1 MKLFLR
7 RNAPLFYALAAML
20 ALYIPWL
27 NRGYS
32 NWEWP
37 HVLAGEALAYPEKIG
52 LLDAYWSTG
61 QANPLGYPLFN
72 ALLQRLVPWTDAPWL
87 WRVPSLVG
95 FGLIVTWGWL
105 VRDEFGK
112 NSRSN
117 FYFWTLLLLSN
128 PMIAVFSTHA
138 SSDILPV
145 GLLLI
150 SFWILVRFSKT
161 ENFYQLLSSAALF
174 GLSTITRYI
183 APYFAGCVIYI
194 LLKSGSAKK
203 RGLLNL
209 TVFGLVTSVF
219 LIAEIAWKFL
229 SFNVLV
235 STRLAANGPNFLDIT
250 NWSLVLLKNLSFV
263 GVFCGAL
270 PLFLCLQRFEFSL
283 LKLRHIAFAAPILV
297 FAVAST
303 RPVTEGELDFGLG
316 QLIPPMIVSAI
327 LFLGFLNFVALV
339 VVVINRA
346 EKKNQFKAA
355 LTAGLVPYLILL
367 SASRP
372 TQRYLIYVVPILLFL
387 IMRSFDSV
395 SLSLRFAAV
404 LTSVL
409 IFASFS
415 LVGQLFLSAQGNASE
430 KMAAWAVEKNL
441 IGQTGPGEIFPHAG
455 QNFWGTEIVDMR
467 YEIIGVTP
475 SAEAQVKERILH
487 REPMKV
493 LGKVTRVYL
502 LREIPVSP

>member
-1 MKLFLR
+1 MKLYLR
-7 RNAPLFYALAAML
+7 RNAPLFYAIAAML

-95 FGLIVTWGWL
+95 CGLIVTWGWL

-112 NSRSN
+112 NPLIG
-117 FYFWTLLLLSN
+117 FYTWTVLLLTN

-150 SFWILVRFSKT
+150 SFWILFQFSKT
-161 ENFYQLLSSAALF
+161 ENYYQLLSSATLF
-174 GLSTITRYI
+174 GLSSVTRYI
-183 APYFAGCVIYI
+183 APYFVGYVIYI
-194 LLKSGSAKK
+194 LLKSGST
-203 RGLLNL
+203 RRRLLNL
-209 TVFGLVTSVF
+209 TVFGLVTSTF
-219 LIAEIAWKFL
+219 LISEIAWKFL
-229 SFNVLV
+229 SFDVLI
-235 STRLAANGPNFLDIT
+235 STRLAANGPNFLDIS
-250 NWSLVLLKNLSFV
+250 NWFHVLLKNLSFV
-263 GVFCGAL
+263 GVFCGVL
-270 PLFLCLQRFEFSL
+270 PLFLCLQRLEFSL
-283 LKLRHIAFAAPILV
+283 PKLKHLAFAGPIIV
-297 FAVAST
+297 FATVST
-303 RPVTEGELDFGLG
+303 QPINEGELDFGLG
-316 QLIPPMIVSAI
+316 QFIPPVVVSAI
-327 LFLGFLNFVALV
+327 FFLGFLNFVAFV
-339 VVVINRA
+339 VCMINRA
-346 EKKNQFKAA
+346 ESKNQFKTAW
-355 LTAGLVPYLILL
+355 LAGLISYLLLL

-372 TQRYLIYVVPILLFL
+372 TQRYLIYIVPIVLFF
-387 IMRSFDSV
+387 IMRSFNNARRPLCFLAV
-395 SLSLRFAAV
+395 S
-404 LTSVL
+404 TSVL
-409 IFASFS
+409 LFASVS

-430 KMAAWAVEKNL
+430 RIAAWAVERDL
-441 IGQTGPGEIFPHAG
+441 IGKTGPGEIFPHAG
-455 QNFWGTEIVDMR
+455 QNFWGTEIVGMR
-467 YEIIGVTP
+467 YEIIAVTP

-502 LREIPVSP
+502 LREIPVAP